1 MVVWDMTSLVNL
13 AVSEATQYMYT
24 FTSPLDSHK
33 MSLEILC
40 KLCLHQSN
48 LDLLLATTPGHRLAK
63 LCQAIIEMSGSIIY
77 YIISTRTIMS
87 PTIPLLI
94 TFLEQ
99 VEEAAQHVDRHQGI
113 AVIRDQTT
121 LVRWGPA
128 WWSHSGELQTSWQY

>member
-1 MVVWDMTSLVNL
+1 MTSLVNL

-77 YIISTRTIMS
+77 YIISTRTEPSCPPPSRFSS
-87 PTIPLLI
+87 PSWSRWRKLPSMLT
-94 TFLEQ
+94 
-99 VEEAAQHVDRHQGI
+99 RHHGI
-113 AVIRDQTT
+113 AVIRDQTI
-121 LVRWGPA
+121 LARWGPA
-128 WWSHSGELQTSWQY
+128 CWSHSGELQTSWQY